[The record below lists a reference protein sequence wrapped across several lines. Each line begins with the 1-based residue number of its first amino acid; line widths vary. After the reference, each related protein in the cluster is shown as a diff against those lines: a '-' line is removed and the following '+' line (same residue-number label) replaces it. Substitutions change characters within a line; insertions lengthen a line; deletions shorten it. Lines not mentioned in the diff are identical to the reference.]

1 MELSHNAVLG
11 KNSVSS
17 CAWKRNQGAMTRAR
31 RGAASFMRNVENAI
45 ANRVE
50 RYFYRKIQEPDCS
63 RFCYFMLFL
72 LSGRNCETG

>member
-1 MELSHNAVLG
+1 MELSQNAGSG

-45 ANRVE
+45 ADRIE
-50 RYFYRKIQEPDCS
+50 RFLYRKIQEPNCS
-63 RFCYFMLFL
+63 RICYFMLFL